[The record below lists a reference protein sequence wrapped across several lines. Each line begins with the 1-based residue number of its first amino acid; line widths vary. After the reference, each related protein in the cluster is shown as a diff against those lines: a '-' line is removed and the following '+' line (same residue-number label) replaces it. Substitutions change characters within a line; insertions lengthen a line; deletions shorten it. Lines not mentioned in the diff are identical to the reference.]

1 MQDDTHQTA
10 ETRRRSDSE
19 PVPTHD
25 QDQDRAGTVGGQTQS
40 GQGASD
46 RAPGATES
54 EPEPGQ
60 PAATDIPDALP
71 VLPLRGGTVVFPL
84 AVVPLTVGLP
94 RSIQMVD
101 DVMRGNRMLALVAQR
116 DDETEKAGPDDLYRI
131 GTAALIHQLMRG
143 PDGSVRLIVQGLE
156 RIRLT
161 DFVSTEPYLV
171 ARVEPA
177 PDRGSTGVE
186 ADGLRRAALDLF
198 RRLVALIPEVPDEVA
213 AVAETIAE
221 PRQVAYLIASTGLIE
236 GGARQEILELD
247 SVEAKLRRLIEHLQ
261 REESVRELGQ
271 RIASETQGRMSKQ
284 QREYFLREQL
294 RSIQQ
299 ELGEGGDADPEIAEL
314 RQRIAEANLPPEA
327 RKEADRELDRLSSIP
342 QASPEHGII
351 RTYLDWIASLP
362 WDSLSGGEIDIAR
375 ARQVLDEDH
384 YDLEKIK
391 DRILE
396 YLAVR
401 KLREDRETE
410 QREDDVIPANVGV
423 DVEGEGEIVPAPRP
437 NVRSET
443 PTDRAAREPILLFVG
458 PPGVGKTSLGQ
469 SIARSLDREFVRLSL
484 GGVHDESEIRG
495 HRRTYIGALPG
506 RIIQALRRGET
517 RDPVFMLDEIDK
529 VGSDW
534 RGDPSSALLEV
545 LDPAQNHT
553 FLDTYL
559 GVPFDLSQVLFIA
572 TANTTDTIPAPLL
585 DRMEVI
591 PLAGYTDEEKVQIA
605 QKYLVPKQVSAHG
618 LTPEELTIT
627 DDALRRVIRDY
638 TREAGVRNLERQI
651 ASIARKIARDI
662 VEGKT
667 GNVEVTPETVV
678 DYLGRAR
685 FFDEV
690 AERTD
695 RPGVATGLAW
705 TPTGGDVLFVEATMM
720 PSSEERLILTG
731 MLGDVMRES
740 AQAALSYVRSNADS
754 LGIDPGVF
762 TGKAV
767 HLHVPAGAVPKDG
780 PSAGVTMTTAL
791 TSLATGRPVRNDL
804 AMTGEITLRGKVL
817 PVGGIRE
824 KVLAAHRAGIDT
836 VILPARNERD
846 LEDVP
851 EELRG
856 EMEFIFADAAE
867 DVVPLALGERTEP
880 AMEADGTEP
889 TPMARSGDGAE
900 RRSARAT
907 ARKRGER
914 GDA

>member
-1 MQDDTHQTA
+1 
-10 ETRRRSDSE
+10 
-19 PVPTHD
+19 
-25 QDQDRAGTVGGQTQS
+25 
-40 GQGASD
+40 
-46 RAPGATES
+46 
-54 EPEPGQ
+54 
-60 PAATDIPDALP
+60 
-71 VLPLRGGTVVFPL
+71 
-84 AVVPLTVGLP
+84 
-94 RSIQMVD
+94 
-101 DVMRGNRMLALVAQR
+101 
-116 DDETEKAGPDDLYRI
+116 
-131 GTAALIHQLMRG
+131 
-143 PDGSVRLIVQGLE
+143 LE
-156 RIRLT
+156 RIRLL
-161 DFVSTEPYLV
+161 DFVTTEPYLV
-171 ARVEPA
+171 ARVAAA
-177 PDRGSTGVE
+177 PDRMSTGVE
-186 ADGLRRAALDLF
+186 TEGLRRAALDLF
-198 RRLVALIPEVPDEVA
+198 RRLVALIPEVPDEVGA
-213 AVAETIAE
+213 AAETVAD
-221 PRQVAYLIASTGLIE
+221 PRQVAYLIASTGLVD
-236 GGARQEILELD
+236 GAARQEILELEP
-247 SVEAKLRRLIEHLQ
+247 VEAKLRRLIEILQ

-271 RIASETQGRMSKQ
+271 QIAAETQGRMTKA

-299 ELGEGGDADPEIAEL
+299 ELGEGGDDPEIGEL
-314 RQRIAEANLPPEA
+314 RRKIAETTLPEDVRREA
-327 RKEADRELDRLSSIP
+327 ERELERLATIP
-342 QASPEHGII
+342 PASPEHGII
-351 RTYLDWIASLP
+351 RTYLDWIAELP
-362 WDSLSGGEIDIAR
+362 WDKLSGGEIDIAR

-401 KLREDRETE
+401 KLREDREAAQKEDE
-410 QREDDVIPANVGV
+410 QVIPANVGV
-423 DVEGEGEIVPAPRP
+423 DIEGEGEIVSEPEP
-437 NVRSET
+437 NVARET
-443 PTDRAAREPILLFVG
+443 PVDRAAREPILLFVG

-469 SIARSLDREFVRLSL
+469 SIARSLGREFVRLSL

-553 FLDTYL
+553 FLDNYL

-591 PLAGYTDEEKVQIA
+591 PLSGYTDEEKVQIA
-605 QKYLVPKQVSAHG
+605 QKYLVPKQVTAHG
-618 LTPEELTIT
+618 LRPEELSIA
-627 DDALRRVIRDY
+627 DDALRRIVRDY

-651 ASIARKIARDI
+651 ASIARKVARDV
-662 VEGKT
+662 VEGKDAN
-667 GNVEVTPETVV
+667 GQVTSENVV
-678 DYLGRAR
+678 DYLGRPR

-740 AQAALSYVRSNADS
+740 AQAALSYVRSNAEA
-754 LGIDPGVF
+754 LGIDPAVF
-762 TGKAV
+762 AGKVV

-791 TSLATGRPVRNDL
+791 TSLAKGRPVRNDL

-824 KVLAAHRAGIDT
+824 KVLAARRAGIET
-836 VILPARNERD
+836 VILPRRNERD

-856 EMEFIFADAAE
+856 EMEFIFADSAE
-867 DVVPLALGERTEP
+867 DVIPIALTAGDAQPALTSVGGMPTPLP
-880 AMEADGTEP
+880 SSDGT
-889 TPMARSGDGAE
+889 E
-900 RRSARAT
+900 RRSARA
-907 ARKRGER
+907 AAKKRSSADHSTR
-914 GDA
+914 D

>member
-1 MQDDTHQTA
+1 M
-10 ETRRRSDSE
+10 
-19 PVPTHD
+19 
-25 QDQDRAGTVGGQTQS
+25 
-40 GQGASD
+40 
-46 RAPGATES
+46 RAP
-54 EPEPGQ
+54 
-60 PAATDIPDALP
+60 D
-71 VLPLRGGTVVFPL
+71 GT
-84 AVVPLTVGLP
+84 
-94 RSIQMVD
+94 
-101 DVMRGNRMLALVAQR
+101 
-116 DDETEKAGPDDLYRI
+116 
-131 GTAALIHQLMRG
+131 
-143 PDGSVRLIVQGLE
+143 VRLIVQGLE
-156 RIRLT
+156 RIRLL
-161 DFVSTEPYLV
+161 DFVATEPYLV
-171 ARVEPA
+171 ARVAAA
-177 PDRGSTGVE
+177 PDRMSPGFETE
-186 ADGLRRAALDLF
+186 GLRRAVLDLF
-198 RRLVALIPEVPDEVA
+198 RRLVALIPEVPDEVSA
-213 AVAETIAE
+213 AAETVTD
-221 PRQVAYLIASTGLIE
+221 PRQVAYLVASTGLLD
-236 GGARQEILELD
+236 GAARQEILELEP
-247 SVEAKLRRLIEHLQ
+247 VEAKLRRLIEILQ
-261 REESVRELGQ
+261 HEESVRELGQ
-271 RIASETQGRMSKQ
+271 QIAAETQGRMTKQ

-299 ELGEGGDADPEIAEL
+299 ELGEGDDDPEIGEL
-314 RQRIAEANLPPEA
+314 RRKIAEVTLPEDVRREA
-327 RKEADRELDRLSSIP
+327 ERELERLATIP
-342 QASPEHGII
+342 PASPEHGII
-351 RTYLDWIASLP
+351 RTYLDWIAELP
-362 WDSLSGGEIDIAR
+362 WDKLSGGEIDIAR

-401 KLREDRETE
+401 KLREDRETARKEDE
-410 QREDDVIPANVGV
+410 QVVPANVGV
-423 DVEGEGEIVPAPRP
+423 EVEGEGVPEPEP
-437 NVRSET
+437 NVARET
-443 PTDRAAREPILLFVG
+443 PVDRAAREPILLFVG

-469 SIARSLDREFVRLSL
+469 SIARSLGREFVRLSL

-553 FLDTYL
+553 FLDNYL

-591 PLAGYTDEEKVQIA
+591 PLSGYTDEEKVQIA
-605 QKYLVPKQVSAHG
+605 QKYLVPKQVTAHG

-627 DDALRRVIRDY
+627 DDALRRIVRDY

-651 ASIARKIARDI
+651 AGIARKVARDV
-662 VEGKT
+662 VEGKD
-667 GNVEVTPETVV
+667 GNGQVTSENVV
-678 DYLGRAR
+678 DYLGRPR

-695 RPGVATGLAW
+695 RPAVATGLAW

-740 AQAALSYVRSNADS
+740 AQAALSYVRSNAEA
-754 LGIDPGVF
+754 LGIDPAVF
-762 TGKAV
+762 AGKVV

-791 TSLATGRPVRNDL
+791 TSMAKGRPVRNDL

-824 KVLAAHRAGIDT
+824 KVLAARRAGIET
-836 VILPARNERD
+836 VILPRRNERD

-856 EMEFIFADAAE
+856 EMEFIFADSAE
-867 DVVPLALGERTEP
+867 DVIPIALTAGDAQPALTSVGGMPTPLP
-880 AMEADGTEP
+880 SSDGT
-889 TPMARSGDGAE
+889 E
-900 RRSARAT
+900 RRSARA
-907 ARKRGER
+907 AAKKRSSADHSTR
-914 GDA
+914 D

>member
-1 MQDDTHQTA
+1 
-10 ETRRRSDSE
+10 
-19 PVPTHD
+19 
-25 QDQDRAGTVGGQTQS
+25 
-40 GQGASD
+40 
-46 RAPGATES
+46 
-54 EPEPGQ
+54 
-60 PAATDIPDALP
+60 
-71 VLPLRGGTVVFPL
+71 
-84 AVVPLTVGLP
+84 
-94 RSIQMVD
+94 
-101 DVMRGNRMLALVAQR
+101 
-116 DDETEKAGPDDLYRI
+116 
-131 GTAALIHQLMRG
+131 
-143 PDGSVRLIVQGLE
+143 
-156 RIRLT
+156 
-161 DFVSTEPYLV
+161 
-171 ARVEPA
+171 
-177 PDRGSTGVE
+177 
-186 ADGLRRAALDLF
+186 
-198 RRLVALIPEVPDEVA
+198 
-213 AVAETIAE
+213 
-221 PRQVAYLIASTGLIE
+221 VAYLIASTGLLD
-236 GGARQEILELD
+236 GAARQEILELEP
-247 SVEAKLRRLIEHLQ
+247 VEAKLRRLIEILQ

-271 RIASETQGRMSKQ
+271 QIAAETQGRMTKA

-299 ELGEGGDADPEIAEL
+299 ELGEGGDDPEIGEL
-314 RQRIAEANLPPEA
+314 RRKIAETTLPEDVRREA
-327 RKEADRELDRLSSIP
+327 ERELERLTTIP
-342 QASPEHGII
+342 PASPEHGII
-351 RTYLDWIASLP
+351 RTYLDWIAELP
-362 WDSLSGGEIDIAR
+362 WDKLSGGEIDIAR

-401 KLREDRETE
+401 KLREDRQAAQQEDE
-410 QREDDVIPANVGV
+410 QVVPANVGV
-423 DVEGEGEIVPAPRP
+423 EVEGEGEIVPDPEP
-437 NVRSET
+437 NVSRET
-443 PTDRAAREPILLFVG
+443 PVDRAAREPILLFVG

-469 SIARSLDREFVRLSL
+469 SIARSLGREFVRLSL

-553 FLDTYL
+553 FLDNYL

-591 PLAGYTDEEKVQIA
+591 PLTGYTDEEKVQIA
-605 QKYLVPKQVSAHG
+605 QKYLVPKQVTAHG
-618 LTPEELTIT
+618 LTPEELTIS
-627 DDALRRVIRDY
+627 DDALRRIVRDY

-651 ASIARKIARDI
+651 ATIARKVARDV
-662 VEGKT
+662 VEGKDGT
-667 GNVEVTPETVV
+667 GQVTAENVV
-678 DYLGRAR
+678 DYLGRPR

-720 PSSEERLILTG
+720 PSNEERLILTG

-740 AQAALSYVRSNADS
+740 AQAALSYVRSNAAA
-754 LGIDPGVF
+754 LGIDPAVF
-762 TGKAV
+762 AGKVV

-791 TSLATGRPVRNDL
+791 TSLAKGLPVRNDL

-824 KVLAAHRAGIDT
+824 KVLAAHRAGIET
-836 VILPARNERD
+836 VILPRRNERD

-856 EMEFIFADAAE
+856 GMEFIFADSAE
-867 DVVPLALGERTEP
+867 DVIPLAL
-880 AMEADGTEP
+880 AADGAQPTLASVGGMP
-889 TPMARSGDGAE
+889 TPLPGSDGTE
-900 RRSARAT
+900 RRSARAA
-907 ARKRGER
+907 ARKRAA
-914 GDA
+914 DQSTQD